1 MSELIT
7 EMQVQKRNGSY
18 EDVSFDKILRRVK
31 NLGSNIEPSLS
42 INYTPLV
49 IKVIDQ
55 LYDGIDTTSIDELT
69 AEQELCN
76 DTKIRDGTLDGLE
89 PPRYR

>member
-1 MSELIT
+1 M
-7 EMQVQKRNGSY
+7 
-18 EDVSFDKILRRVK
+18 DFDTILREELEYQGV
-31 NLGSNIEPSLS
+31 PSIVASALRFFWF
-42 INYTPLV
+42 TRT
-49 IKVIDQ
+49 
-55 LYDGIDTTSIDELT
+55 GESIDELT